1 MKNKNVIQAKKEFVQ
16 FLKRHKA
23 VATYFWTVYGYEIN
37 SRNVKETLA
46 KIEYETQPK
55 QLCQLYENLLGR
67 IRMNSNIKVKYIIP
81 CSQPLKVEQLLH
93 KLLKIYRVGTSE
105 WHLISEDKLEEK
117 IIILNGELYRYK

>member
-1 MKNKNVIQAKKEFVQ
+1 MFVFYGNYLYICFMKNKNVIQAKKEFVQ

-67 IRMNSNIKVKYIIP
+67 IRMNPNIKDKKY
-81 CSQPLKVEQLLH
+81 QDYH
-93 KLLKIYRVGTSE
+93 TIYF
-105 WHLISEDKLEEK
+105 
-117 IIILNGELYRYK
+117 LYKKWCEHVRNKFHI